1 MNFKTIGWLRAL
13 RGLRE
18 GDQMVLLTGMA
29 LVVFQWLRAG
39 RSSRTLVYR
48 KKMPIGSTLVIRHA
62 DRSSTR
68 LDTSG
73 LLGD

>member
-18 GDQMVLLTGMA
+18 GDQMVLITGMA
-29 LVVFQWLRAG
+29 LIALQWLRAG

-48 KKMPIGSTLVIRHA
+48 KKMPVGSTLVIRHA

-68 LDTSG
+68 LDTSR